1 MAYIFAMK
9 IVRTKRYL
17 KDLKRIRATE
27 AEADA
32 IDNAIAANPEVGDVI
47 EGLRGIRKM
56 RFALR
61 KKGKSGGGR
70 AIYFL
75 MVAVEAED
83 EWVAV
88 LLTAYAKNE
97 QSDLT
102 PAQRKAIL
110 ALLEELENGDD

>member
-1 MAYIFAMK
+1 MK

-17 KDLKRIRATE
+17 KDLKRLRATE
-27 AEADA
+27 AEAAA
-32 IDNAIAANPEVGDVI
+32 IDNAIAANPEAGDVI
-47 EGLRGIRKM
+47 EGLRGVRKM

-75 MVAVEAED
+75 MVAD
-83 EWVAV
+83 EIA
-88 LLTAYAKNE
+88 LMITAYAKNE